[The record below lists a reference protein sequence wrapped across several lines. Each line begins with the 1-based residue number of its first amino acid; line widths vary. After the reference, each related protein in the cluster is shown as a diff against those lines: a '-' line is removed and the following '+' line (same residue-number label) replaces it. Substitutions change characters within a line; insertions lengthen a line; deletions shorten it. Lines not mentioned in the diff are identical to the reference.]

1 MTASGR
7 SAAAAPR
14 RVLDALGE
22 AGVPAAD
29 RARPGPSL
37 VGADGQI
44 VWVVGYRIDDRVKV
58 TTHTRRFL
66 WITTEPVPTTANTAS
81 TSA

>member
-1 MTASGR
+1 
-7 SAAAAPR
+7 
-14 RVLDALGE
+14 V
-22 AGVPAAD
+22 
-29 RARPGPSL
+29 L

-66 WITTEPVPTTANTAS
+66 WITTEHVPTTANAAS
-81 TSA
+81 TCA